1 MSKYSTYVPKNTIQ
15 SSLTSI
21 IDARIAASGGGG
33 GGWDPNAAEVLT
45 NKDLTDPSNSFP
57 NTLALTSDV
66 VDLTN
71 NQTIGGTK
79 TFSNTPVFASSAIQ
93 IGNAGAVLQSISGAP
108 SVELPTVSGQLAL
121 TSDIPTNSDYVDLT
135 TNQSISGIKTFTQP
149 PTIDSGI
156 RFSDSLNGTSAII
169 QYGGS
174 ASNITLTIPDP
185 FITNDTFLTS
195 ANVIAVTNKNLASAT
210 NTFSSYYLLNGST
223 QRSLGLSM
231 SGNGSIGNSTWLTG
245 MSVNCSSAT
254 YTDTVSSG
262 TVATINDVLFSAKTI
277 SATNPT
283 TYSSAST
290 VTISGSLTPG
300 TNVSFTNND
309 ALRINASNL
318 RLVGGRVL
326 CQAVGTAALPIFS
339 LGSSLNDG
347 LYGVGAGN
355 LGITTAGIL
364 RADINATRL
373 NSTVPIY
380 LPNGSV
386 TAPALTFTNDT
397 GVNSGFYLVANDVMG
412 LAVGGNSIQ
421 TYQTTGV
428 TSNGVSTLSGGVR
441 VGGTAFTNMA
451 QRQFG
456 TLTVV
461 APNIGATT
469 NITAVITFA
478 TAFSTAPQV
487 LLTAFPAAG
496 STGFNRVILSVASST
511 TTNATINLY
520 NTSSGG
526 GAATTGDV
534 VIQYM
539 AYV

>member
-1 MSKYSTYVPKNTIQ
+1 
-15 SSLTSI
+15 
-21 IDARIAASGGGG
+21 
-33 GGWDPNAAEVLT
+33 
-45 NKDLTDPSNSFP
+45 
-57 NTLALTSDV
+57 
-66 VDLTN
+66 
-71 NQTIGGTK
+71 
-79 TFSNTPVFASSAIQ
+79 
-93 IGNAGAVLQSISGAP
+93 
-108 SVELPTVSGQLAL
+108 
-121 TSDIPTNSDYVDLT
+121 
-135 TNQSISGIKTFTQP
+135 
-149 PTIDSGI
+149 
-156 RFSDSLNGTSAII
+156 
-169 QYGGS
+169 
-174 ASNITLTIPDP
+174 
-185 FITNDTFLTS
+185 
-195 ANVIAVTNKNLASAT
+195 
-210 NTFSSYYLLNGST
+210 
-223 QRSLGLSM
+223 M

-441 VGGTAFTNMA
+441 VGGT
-451 QRQFG
+451 
-456 TLTVV
+456 
-461 APNIGATT
+461 

-520 NTSSGG
+520 NTASGG

>member
-520 NTSSGG
+520 NTASGG